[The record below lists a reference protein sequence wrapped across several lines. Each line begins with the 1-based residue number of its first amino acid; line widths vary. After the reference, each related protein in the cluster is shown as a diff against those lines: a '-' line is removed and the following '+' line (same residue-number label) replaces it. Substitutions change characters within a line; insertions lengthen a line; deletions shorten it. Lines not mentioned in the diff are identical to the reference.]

1 MFAPKLRK
9 HKSKKRYQFWGF
21 VERRR
26 RYDRWWQ
33 IKVRS

>member
-1 MFAPKLRK
+1 MKLK
-9 HKSKKRYQFWGF
+9 KDFSLEALSKNF
-21 VERRR
+21 ERRR